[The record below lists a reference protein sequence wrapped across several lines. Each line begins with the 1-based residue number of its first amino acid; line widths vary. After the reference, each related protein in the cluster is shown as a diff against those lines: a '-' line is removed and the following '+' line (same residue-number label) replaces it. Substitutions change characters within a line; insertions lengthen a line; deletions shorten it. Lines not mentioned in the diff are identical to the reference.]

1 MKRIAFTNQKG
12 GVGKTTSAIN
22 IGAGLTK
29 QGENVLLVDM
39 DPQANLTY
47 SLRNSTQKLDKNVYH
62 VLKGEVEPEEA
73 IISHNG
79 FDVLPASIEL
89 SGADMEMVNEPARE
103 SMLKMALEDL
113 DQYDYILVD
122 CPPNLGLLTLN
133 GLTAVSEAFIVLQTE
148 YLALHGL
155 SKLMNL
161 IEVVEKRLNPSLEVT
176 GIICTLYDGR
186 KNLNKEVVQ
195 HIKDHFG
202 SKVFNTI
209 IRDNVKLAEAPSHH
223 KTIFEYDAGSRGAE
237 DYMALS
243 QEINNGYLE
252 HVK

>member
-62 VLKGEVEPEEA
+62 VLKGEVKPEEA

-103 SMLKMALEDL
+103 SMLKMALEGL

-223 KTIFEYDAGSRGAE
+223 KTIFEYDAESRGAE
-237 DYMALS
+237 DYMAL
-243 QEINNGYLE
+243 L
-252 HVK
+252 